1 MGRISPEVK
10 TARRIRRRLKAVSGI
25 VATIMVIAVTLI
37 VSLYAAG
44 VRTSYTVSGSM
55 EPTIYRGDLILSSTR
70 YNAIDKGDIIVYQ
83 AHWFHDKP
91 VLHRVKDKALDKDT
105 GEFRGYIMRGDNNDA
120 DDPETVTPSQVTSE
134 VMAVI
139 PYAGWVINPWTLAG
153 AATLVI
159 TLTLATLINWEQVA
173 AHRRKAL

>member
-10 TARRIRRRLKAVSGI
+10 TARRIRRRLKAVSGT

-37 VSLYAAG
+37 ISLYAAG

-83 AHWFHDKP
+83 AHWFQDKP
-91 VLHRVKDKALDKDT
+91 VLHRVKDKALNKDT
-105 GEFRGYIMRGDNNDA
+105 GEFRGYITRGDNNDA

-139 PYAGWVINPWTLAG
+139 PYAGWVINPWTFAA

-173 AHRRKAL
+173 ARRRKTP

>member
-1 MGRISPEVK
+1 MGRISPEVR
-10 TARRIRRRLKAVSGI
+10 TARRIRRRLKAVS
-25 VATIMVIAVTLI
+25 ATLAAVMVIAVTLI
-37 VSLYAAG
+37 ISLYAAG

-91 VLHRVKDKALDKDT
+91 VLHRVKDKALNKDT

-139 PYAGWVINPWTLAG
+139 PYAGWVINPWAFAA

-159 TLTLATLINWEQVA
+159 ALTLATLINWEQVA
-173 AHRRKAL
+173 ARRRKAS

>member
-1 MGRISPEVK
+1 MGRISPEVR
-10 TARRIRRRLKAVSGI
+10 TARRIRRRLKAVSAT
-25 VATIMVIAVTLI
+25 VAAVMVIAVTLI
-37 VSLYAAG
+37 ISLYAAG

-91 VLHRVKDKALDKDT
+91 VLHRVKDKAL
-105 GEFRGYIMRGDNNDA
+105 NNDA

-139 PYAGWVINPWTLAG
+139 PYAGWVINPWAF
-153 AATLVI
+153 AAAAALVVA
-159 TLTLATLINWEQVA
+159 LTLATLINWEQVA